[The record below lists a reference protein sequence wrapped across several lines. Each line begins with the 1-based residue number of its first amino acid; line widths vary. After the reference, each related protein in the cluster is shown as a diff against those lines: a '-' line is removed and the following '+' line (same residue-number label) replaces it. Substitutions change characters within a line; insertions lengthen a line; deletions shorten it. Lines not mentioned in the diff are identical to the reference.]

1 MQLAP
6 VTASAQF
13 LQSGPAPDL
22 AVPTTATTPACGGCY
37 LIADVAGLV
46 WYSEVFLNT
55 AATAFVSVGVGN
67 GTSVTRTSVI
77 QDEGE
82 FTFNPSETVSGGA
95 LTQLNYQPTVNVGG
109 AILYVKQLYPPDLLS
124 C

>member
-1 MQLAP
+1 MELAP

-22 AVPTTATTPACGGCY
+22 AAPTTATTSSCGGCY

-46 WYSEVFLNT
+46 WYSEVFLNP
-55 AATAFVSVGVGN
+55 AATALVSVGVGN
-67 GTSVTRTSVI
+67 GTRVTRTSVI
-77 QDEGE
+77 QNEGE
-82 FTFNPSETVSGGA
+82 FTFNPSATVSGGA

-109 AILYVKQLYPPDLLS
+109 AVL
-124 C
+124 

>member
-1 MQLAP
+1 MQLAS

-22 AVPTTATTPACGGCY
+22 AAPTTATTSCGGCY
-37 LIADVAGLV
+37 LIADIAGLV

-55 AATAFVSVGVGN
+55 AATALVSVGVGN
-67 GTSVTRTSVI
+67 GTRVTRTSVV

-82 FTFNPSETVSGGA
+82 FTFNPSDTVSGGA

-109 AILYVKQLYPPDLLS
+109 AIL
-124 C
+124 